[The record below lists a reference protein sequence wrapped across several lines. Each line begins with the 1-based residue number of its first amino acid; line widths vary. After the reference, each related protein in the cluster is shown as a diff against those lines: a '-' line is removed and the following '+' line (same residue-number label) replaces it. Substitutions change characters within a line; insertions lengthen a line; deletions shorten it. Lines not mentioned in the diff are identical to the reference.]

1 MVQHLL
7 IGMHQV
13 YASGMLYQI
22 LLMLF
27 FQYTTVMVFIKL

>member
-1 MVQHLL
+1 MAQHLL
-7 IGMHQV
+7 IGMYRV
-13 YASGMLYQI
+13 YARSMLYQI